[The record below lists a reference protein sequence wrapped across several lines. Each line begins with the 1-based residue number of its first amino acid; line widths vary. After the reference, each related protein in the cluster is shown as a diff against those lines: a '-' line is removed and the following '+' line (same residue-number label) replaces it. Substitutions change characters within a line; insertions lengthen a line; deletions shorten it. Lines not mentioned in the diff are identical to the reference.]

1 MAVDEKNFSEI
12 NQNLL
17 VKEGNTL
24 STISVMKNIL
34 ADAEV
39 SESFPKECGIY
50 DLNDFLAK
58 VSVHDDF
65 EEDLIRFCYLHL
77 GPYQSILFG
86 VIQVFLL
93 RLSRPLHW
101 D

>member
-1 MAVDEKNFSEI
+1 MQLHNDTIDILKNFSEI

-39 SESFPKECGIY
+39 SESFPKEFGIY
-50 DLNDFLAK
+50 DLNDFL
-58 VSVHDDF
+58 
-65 EEDLIRFCYLHL
+65 
-77 GPYQSILFG
+77 
-86 VIQVFLL
+86 
-93 RLSRPLHW
+93 
-101 D
+101 